1 MLEALLV
8 YLGETQREGRVVTRR
23 LRSVIILSV
32 LAVIFFLIAFVAAVV
47 AGSIYLA
54 RHVGAGPAALVVAGS
69 AFLLGVIMLVALA
82 ILKRP
87 RVYATRPVTPLAAAA
102 PLTAAPLALQSLL
115 SLAIQARPYATLAVA
130 VAAGFLATRAGT
142 KKDQVTS
149 WLASDTNRASGPWM
163 RGFFM
168 LPAKDRLADGILR
181 HAALI

>member
-87 RVYATRPVTPLAAAA
+87 RVYATAAA

-142 KKDQVTS
+142 KKT
-149 WLASDTNRASGPWM
+149 
-163 RGFFM
+163 
-168 LPAKDRLADGILR
+168 K
-181 HAALI
+181 

>member
-23 LRSVIILSV
+23 LRSVIMLSV
-32 LAVIFFLIAFVAAVV
+32 LAGIFFLIAFVAAVV

-82 ILKRP
+82 IIKRP
-87 RVYATRPVTPLAAAA
+87 RVHATRPITPLTAAA
-102 PLTAAPLALQSLL
+102 PLAAAPLALQSLL

-130 VAAGFLATRAGT
+130 AAAGFLATRVST
-142 KKDQVTS
+142 KKT
-149 WLASDTNRASGPWM
+149 
-163 RGFFM
+163 
-168 LPAKDRLADGILR
+168 K
-181 HAALI
+181 